1 MDRKM
6 ARISTCT
13 LDPCKVSRKKLAWI
27 QWIHSDTICDIELTT
42 GGEISHYPEVERHF
56 VSDSVL
62 AAEGPGSS
70 LVVPLMALR
79 RRYAIK
85 CTVSSNAQLL
95 IPDICHFFE
104 SLASTPVS
112 RLCSHSSIL
121 FTQPFFW

>member
-13 LDPCKVSRKKLAWI
+13 LDPCKRSRKKLAWI

-42 GGEISHYPEVERHF
+42 GGEISHYPEVEKRHF

-85 CTVSSNAQLL
+85 CTVSSNA
-95 IPDICHFFE
+95 H
-104 SLASTPVS
+104 T
-112 RLCSHSSIL
+112 
-121 FTQPFFW
+121 